1 MAEFCLEC
9 FNKLN
14 GTHYTK
20 GDVIEDIDLC
30 EGCGEYKKCIV
41 MFRGHGPINVLIR
54 FCINLLCGEDGQEE
68 K

>member
-9 FNKLN
+9 FHQLN

-20 GDVIEDIDLC
+20 ADVIQDFDLC
-30 EGCGEYKKCIV
+30 ENCGEYKKCV
-41 MFRGHGPINVLIR
+41 VNLRGHDPMNVLIR
-54 FCINLLCGEDGQEE
+54 FCINLISSTDWR